1 MRFDDPFTLP
11 YEPPAVPWRLEQ
23 KIAESVE
30 GAFRI
35 NLQVEQGA
43 GWLKSNALQLD
54 EPPAVGDAPMLAA
67 LVVACAERHAGWRM
81 EGRYRAIVWRKVG
94 AERERRVT
102 TFRVPE
108 SQPRMR
114 RDHRGRSV
122 PGVEPEF
129 QRVWAQVR
137 EMMHAYEI
145 ILLAAAAESRRR
157 RVAVQ
162 AETIRERLPLLVGSY
177 LHGLTAPDPPTRAA
191 AKVVVQRVFGEIE
204 QDCDPDVFREFCGFV
219 PGLIRGLRT
228 QVVTRLGELEPSPE

>member
-23 KIAESVE
+23 KIADSVE

-35 NLQVEQGA
+35 NLQVEQGG
-43 GWLKSNALQLD
+43 GWLKINALQLD
-54 EPPAVGDAPMLAA
+54 EPLGGGDAPLLAA
-67 LVVACAERHAGWRM
+67 LVVACAEKHAGWRM

-108 SQPRMR
+108 SQPRTR
-114 RDHRGRSV
+114 RDRRGRSV
-122 PGVEPEF
+122 PGVGPDF

-137 EMMHAYEI
+137 ETMLAYEV
-145 ILLAAAAESRRR
+145 ILLAAAAETRRQR
-157 RVAVQ
+157 MAVQ

-177 LHGLTAPDPPTRAA
+177 LHGLIAPDTPTRAA
-191 AKVVVQRVFGEIE
+191 AKEVVHRVFGEIE
-204 QDCDPDVFREFCGFV
+204 QDCDPDVFREFCGIV
-219 PGLIRGLRT
+219 PGLLRGVRT
-228 QVVTRLGELEPSPE
+228 QVVTRLDELDPSPE